1 MPRPPLSDEDLDA
14 TRARL
19 LAATA
24 KLVAES
30 GYAAFSMRQL
40 AKEIGL
46 TAGALYRYFPTKHA
60 LLVSYWSESIGV
72 LHAELS
78 EIAGEGGDPR
88 ECLLRM
94 ARAYTAFALQDRP
107 RFRTMFLE
115 SDHGELGEFG
125 RSETLLAP
133 FNVIRDQVKVAID
146 AGALKPM
153 APDIAAQILWA
164 SVHGVLTLAANV
176 DPMDFGDVAHLADL
190 AAQTTLAGLAKR
202 GCSE

>member
-1 MPRPPLSDEDLDA
+1 MPRPPLTDEDLDA

-24 KLVAES
+24 TLVARN
-30 GYAAFSMRQL
+30 GYSAFSMRLL
-40 AKEIGL
+40 AKEVGL

-60 LLVSYWSESIGV
+60 LLVAYWSESIGA

-78 EIAGEGGDPR
+78 NIAGEVADAR
-88 ECLLRM
+88 DCLLQM
-94 ARAYTAFALQDRP
+94 ARAYVAFALEDRA

-115 SDHGELGEFG
+115 NDHGELGDFG
-125 RSETLLAP
+125 KSSVLLAP
-133 FNVIRDQVKVAID
+133 FDVFRDQVAVAIQ

-164 SVHGVLTLAANV
+164 SVHGVLTLAENI
-176 DPMDFGDVAHLADL
+176 DPMDFGDVAALADL
-190 AAQTTLAGLAKR
+190 AAQTTLAGLAQR
-202 GCSE
+202 GFSE